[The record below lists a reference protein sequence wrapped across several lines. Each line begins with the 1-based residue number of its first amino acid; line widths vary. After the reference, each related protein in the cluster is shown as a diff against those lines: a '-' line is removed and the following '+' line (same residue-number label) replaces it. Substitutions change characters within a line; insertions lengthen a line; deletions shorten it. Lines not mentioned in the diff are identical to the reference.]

1 MSVLTYVFNKRP
13 SITYAITV
21 CNEHKELKKL
31 LSHLISKI
39 RPKDEIVV
47 LQDVT
52 IPNPKVSEVLND
64 YSQDI
69 IVKEAKLNSDFSN
82 FKNQLISLASCE
94 YLFQIDA
101 DEMLPD
107 SLIAKLP
114 GYLELKSKYDC
125 FNVPRINTVE
135 GITEEHLKKWNWK
148 LNEDGYINYPDWQ
161 ARIIKLKTDYPIN
174 WRNKVHEVLTGYKKM
189 GRLKGK
195 GYEFAI
201 IHEKQIKKQ
210 ELQNEFYDNHF

>member
-69 IVKEAKLNSDFSN
+69 IVKEAKLNSDRKSTRLN
-82 FKNQLISLASCE
+82 SSHVKISYAVFC
-94 YLFQIDA
+94 
-101 DEMLPD
+101 
-107 SLIAKLP
+107 
-114 GYLELKSKYDC
+114 
-125 FNVPRINTVE
+125 
-135 GITEEHLKKWNWK
+135 LKK
-148 LNEDGYINYPDWQ
+148 
-161 ARIIKLKTDYPIN
+161 
-174 WRNKVHEVLTGYKKM
+174 
-189 GRLKGK
+189 
-195 GYEFAI
+195 
-201 IHEKQIKKQ
+201 KKQ
-210 ELQNEFYDNHF
+210 NTTDNRMINITV